1 MNFED
6 YLLGNW
12 TNKAQAQSDPQG
24 FASVNIVWRKIEGGY
39 ESMNYKRV
47 RGENDP
53 YRRKYHKLEIV
64 SDTQVIMHNYH
75 RDWTPHEECDM
86 IFTFSDGVW
95 NGRLIGDECR
105 GYRGDRV
112 RSQIQLF
119 GHKLHSMD
127 QGYDAEGNFVW
138 GSKKFY
144 RFTREG

>member
-53 YRRKYHKLEIV
+53 YRKKYHKLEIV

-75 RDWTPHEECDM
+75 SCLLYTSPSPRDATLSRMP
-86 IFTFSDGVW
+86 S
-95 NGRLIGDECR
+95 
-105 GYRGDRV
+105 
-112 RSQIQLF
+112 S
-119 GHKLHSMD
+119 
-127 QGYDAEGNFVW
+127 A
-138 GSKKFY
+138 
-144 RFTREG
+144 